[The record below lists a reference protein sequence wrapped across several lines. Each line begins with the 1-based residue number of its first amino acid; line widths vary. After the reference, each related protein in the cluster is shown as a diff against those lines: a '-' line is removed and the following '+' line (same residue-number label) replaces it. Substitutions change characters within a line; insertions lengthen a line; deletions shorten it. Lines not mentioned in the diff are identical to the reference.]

1 MTIKARYESLKQ
13 EQPNLRAR
21 DAAQELNISEGE
33 LLAAHVGETA
43 TRLVDDPQ
51 AILGD
56 LEPLGTVMALTR
68 NESCVHERKG
78 VYQGGQ
84 FFKHGTM
91 EMGLFANPDID
102 LRLFLHHWEFAFA
115 LDEQGRKSLQF
126 FDRAGG
132 AVHKIYLSD
141 DSDIRAYNQLVI
153 RHRHPQ
159 QITALAVKA
168 LPPTEDTKADCDVD
182 WVAFRQAWETLKDT
196 HDFHPMLRRFKV
208 GRQQA
213 FAQIGVDFAYEV
225 DTSAGRRVLELA
237 RDRGCEIMVFVGNR
251 GAIQIHTGRVENL
264 AVYGPWYNVLDPLFD
279 LHLREENIARA
290 WVNKKPTDDG
300 LVTALDLFN
309 AEGQVIA
316 SLFGKRKPGQAELTL
331 WRDIVADLPTGGRN
345 NVA

>member
-1 MTIKARYESLKQ
+1 MTIKARYELLKQ
-13 EQPNLRAR
+13 EKPNLRAR
-21 DAAQELNISEGE
+21 DAAKELNISEGE
-33 LLAAHVGETA
+33 LLAAHVGKTT
-43 TRLVDDPQ
+43 TRLVDNPQ

-56 LEPLGTVMALTR
+56 MEPLGTVMALTR

-78 VYQGGQ
+78 VYRGGQ

-102 LRLFLHHWEFAFA
+102 LRLFLHHWAFAFA

-132 AVHKIYLSD
+132 AVHKIYLTD
-141 DSDIRAYNQLVI
+141 DSDVGAYDQLVS

-159 QITALAVKA
+159 QTTVLAVEP
-168 LPPTEDTKADCDVD
+168 LPPTEDTKTDCDVD
-182 WVAFRQAWETLKDT
+182 WVAFRRTWEALKDT
-196 HDFHPMLRRFKV
+196 HDFYPMLRRFKV

-213 FAQIGVDFAYEV
+213 FAKIGADFAYEV
-225 DTSAGRRVLELA
+225 APSAGREVLELA

-264 AVYGPWYNVLDPLFD
+264 AVYGSWYNVLDPLFD
-279 LHLREENIARA
+279 LHLREENIAEA

-300 LVTALDLFN
+300 LVTALDLFD

-316 SLFGKRKPGQAELTL
+316 SFFGKRKPGQAELTL
-331 WRDIVADLPTGGRN
+331 WRDIVSNLSTRGQT